1 MKCDKRILNIFRGA
15 LLMVLVPGIAGA
27 HGNAGGSGFVSGLNH
42 PVFGFDHLLAMI
54 TVGLLSAQM
63 GGRAIWTVPA
73 TFVSVM
79 SVGGMLGM
87 KGIGLPMV
95 ELWIAF
101 SVLALGSALAAA
113 RKLPV
118 SVAMGFVGFFALF
131 HGHAHG
137 TEMPRI
143 AEPAMYALGFCAA
156 TAGLH
161 ILGAV
166 TGVYGCAQP
175 EGNQT
180 AETGGTDDRRERN
193 VFYVGGLK
201 GRMS

>member
-1 MKCDKRILNIFRGA
+1 MKCDKRIMNIFRGA
-15 LLMVLVPGIAGA
+15 LLMVLIPGIAGA
-27 HGNAGGSGFVSGLNH
+27 HGNAGDSGFVSGLNH
-42 PVFGFDHLLAMI
+42 PVFGFDHLLAMV

-63 GGRAIWTVPA
+63 GGKAIWTVPA
-73 TFVSVM
+73 TFVTIM

-87 KGIGLPMV
+87 KGIELPMV

-137 TEMPRI
+137 TEMPRL

-166 TGVYGCAQP
+166 TGYMAVHSRK
-175 EGNQT
+175 
-180 AETGGTDDRRERN
+180 GTRLLRLA
-193 VFYVGGLK
+193 GLVIAVS
-201 GRMS
+201 GIYFMLGA

>member
-1 MKCDKRILNIFRGA
+1 MMKCDKRIMNIFRGA
-15 LLMVLVPGIAGA
+15 LLMVLIPGIAGA
-27 HGNAGGSGFVSGLNH
+27 HGNAGDSGFVSGLNH
-42 PVFGFDHLLAMI
+42 PVFGFDHLLAMV

-73 TFVSVM
+73 TFVTVM
-79 SVGGMLGM
+79 SVGGILGM
-87 KGIGLPMV
+87 KGIRLPMV

-113 RKLPV
+113 KKLPV

-137 TEMPRI
+137 TEMPRL

-166 TGVYGCAQP
+166 TGYVAVH
-175 EGNQT
+175 NRK
-180 AETGGTDDRRERN
+180 GTRLLRLA
-193 VFYVGGLK
+193 GLLIAVS
-201 GRMS
+201 GTYFMLGA

>member
-1 MKCDKRILNIFRGA
+1 MKCDKRIMNIFRGA
-15 LLMVLVPGIAGA
+15 LLIVLIPGIAGA
-27 HGNAGGSGFVSGLNH
+27 HGNSGDSGFVSGLNH
-42 PVFGFDHLLAMI
+42 PVFGFDHLLAMV

-73 TFVSVM
+73 TFVTVM

-87 KGIGLPMV
+87 KGIELPMV

-137 TEMPRI
+137 TEMPRL

-166 TGVYGCAQP
+166 TGYMAVHSRK
-175 EGNQT
+175 
-180 AETGGTDDRRERN
+180 GTRLLRLA
-193 VFYVGGLK
+193 GLVIAVS
-201 GRMS
+201 GTYFMLGA

>member
-1 MKCDKRILNIFRGA
+1 MMKCDKRIMNIFRGD
-15 LLMVLVPGIAGA
+15 LLMVLIPGIAGA
-27 HGNAGGSGFVSGLNH
+27 HGNAGDSGFVSGLNH
-42 PVFGFDHLLAMI
+42 PVFGFDHLLAMV

-63 GGRAIWTVPA
+63 GGKAIWTVPA
-73 TFVSVM
+73 TFVTVM

-87 KGIGLPMV
+87 KGIELPMV

-137 TEMPRI
+137 TEMPRL

-166 TGVYGCAQP
+166 TGYMAVHSRR
-175 EGNQT
+175 
-180 AETGGTDDRRERN
+180 GTRLLRLA
-193 VFYVGGLK
+193 GLVIAVS
-201 GRMS
+201 GTYFILGA

>member
-1 MKCDKRILNIFRGA
+1 MKCDTRIMNIFRSA
-15 LLMVLVPGIAGA
+15 LLMVLIPGIAGA
-27 HGNAGGSGFVSGLNH
+27 HGNAGDSGFVSGLNH
-42 PVFGFDHLLAMI
+42 PVFGFDHLLAMV

-63 GGRAIWTVPA
+63 GGRAIGTVPA
-73 TFVSVM
+73 TFVTVM

-87 KGIGLPMV
+87 KGFELPMV

-101 SVLALGSALAAA
+101 SVLALGGALAAA

-137 TEMPRI
+137 TEMPRL

-166 TGVYGCAQP
+166 TGYVAVHSRK
-175 EGNQT
+175 
-180 AETGGTDDRRERN
+180 GTRLLRLA
-193 VFYVGGLK
+193 GLAIAVS
-201 GRMS
+201 GTYFVLGA

>member
-1 MKCDKRILNIFRGA
+1 MKWDKRMIHMFLGTTV
-15 LLMVLVPGIAGA
+15 MVLIPGIAGA
-27 HGNAGGSGFVSGLNH
+27 HGNAGDSGFVSGLNH
-42 PVFGFDHLLAMI
+42 PVFGFDHLLAMV
-54 TVGLLSAQM
+54 TVGFLSAQM

-73 TFVSVM
+73 TFVTVM
-79 SVGGMLGM
+79 SVGGILGM
-87 KGIGLPMV
+87 KGIALPMV

-137 TEMPRI
+137 TEMPRL

-166 TGVYGCAQP
+166 TGYMAVHSRK
-175 EGNQT
+175 
-180 AETGGTDDRRERN
+180 GTRLLRLA
-193 VFYVGGLK
+193 GLAIAVS
-201 GRMS
+201 GTYFMLGA